1 MKQLINRLFGKR
13 KENKYLKCYYGV
25 SLDKKGNVLDF
36 KTMPDGRVF
45 ALVCD
50 DNTGLVNIC
59 PIHLIVIVDL

>member
-13 KENKYLKCYYGV
+13 KENKYLKCYYGI
-25 SLDKKGNVLDF
+25 SFGMKGKVLDF
-36 KTMPDGRVF
+36 KTMPDGKVF

-50 DNTGLVNIC
+50 DNTGAISIC

>member
-1 MKQLINRLFGKR
+1 MKRLINCMFGKR
-13 KENKYLKCYYGV
+13 EEIKYLKCYYGI

-36 KTMPDGRVF
+36 KTTPDGKVF

-50 DNTGLVNIC
+50 DNTGLINIC